1 MVALDDRLTDRKT
14 HSHPAGLG
22 REHWFEKAIE
32 VGQINSAA
40 GIRNRDTYAIAS
52 GGFRFLESMRGS
64 AEFIDSMAFIT
75 RFKITCCNWTS
86 LPTTGGSG

>member
-52 GGFRFLESMRGS
+52 GGFRFYGEY
-64 AEFIDSMAFIT
+64 A
-75 RFKITCCNWTS
+75 RFC
-86 LPTTGGSG
+86 